1 MVQPVSSRD
10 AELKFL
16 PLGNLEVLE
25 QRQIAIKIGWVA
37 NVGPNVGSLGPVGRH
52 LEAVGVEILARR
64 MVARVAY
71 ELRQEQAAARTAV
84 SVCSQP
90 GGFVSTGRTQTVG
103 QQYAV
108 VWEIRCAQAWNRQSS
123 IRGIHTSIGGARL
136 VRGSTLVC
144 CVSGQLPAVHRPLN
158 RAVAVNELGQLP
170 DCRKIQD
177 LRVVVGQRTVIVL
190 EVVGITGGAVARSV
204 VALTIANTQDLPKSV
219 IGEESYGARLFLPRD
234 L

>member
-16 PLGNLEVLE
+16 SLGNLEVLE
-25 QRQIAIKIGWVA
+25 QRQIAIEICWIA
-37 NVGPNVGSLGPVGRH
+37 NVGPYIGSLSTVSRH

-71 ELRQEQAAARTAV
+71 ELRQEQPAARTAV

-90 GGFVSTGRTQTVG
+90 SGFVSTGRTQTVG

-108 VWEIRCAQAWNRQSS
+108 VWEIRCAQAWNREPG

-136 VRGSTLVC
+136 ERRSTLGC
-144 CVSGQLPAVHRPLN
+144 GVSGKMAP
-158 RAVAVNELGQLP
+158 G
-170 DCRKIQD
+170 
-177 LRVVVGQRTVIVL
+177 
-190 EVVGITGGAVARSV
+190 
-204 VALTIANTQDLPKSV
+204 
-219 IGEESYGARLFLPRD
+219 PR
-234 L
+234 